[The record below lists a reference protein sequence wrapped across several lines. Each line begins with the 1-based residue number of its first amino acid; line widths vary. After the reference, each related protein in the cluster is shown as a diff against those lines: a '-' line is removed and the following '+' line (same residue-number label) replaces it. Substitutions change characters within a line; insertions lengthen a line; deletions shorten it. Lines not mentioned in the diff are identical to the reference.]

1 MRADFST
8 LRRSDNNRIGNND
21 LSCRNWFNPVTLLL
35 RGKTKRGT
43 LMSSNMRQ
51 NE

>member
-1 MRADFST
+1 MEADFSS
-8 LRRSDNNRIGNND
+8 LRKSDNNRIELLD
-21 LSCRNWFNPVTLLL
+21 WFNPVTLLL

-51 NE
+51 NK